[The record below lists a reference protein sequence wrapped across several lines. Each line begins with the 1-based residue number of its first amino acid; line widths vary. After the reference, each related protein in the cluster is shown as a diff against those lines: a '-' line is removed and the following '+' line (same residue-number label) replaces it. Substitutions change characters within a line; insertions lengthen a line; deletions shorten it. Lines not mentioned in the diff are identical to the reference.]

1 MKASDLVRMANQI
14 ADYYR
19 PYTKPEAIDGIG
31 KHIHL
36 FWDPR
41 MRNELKVHIDNGGEG
56 LSPLFV
62 EAALDY
68 YKGPKSPASKPNVG
82 QLNVG
87 QGPAGLAQATKSPD
101 EATTTPHRLANSGA
115 TPSSTRGT

>member
-14 ADYYR
+14 TDFYN
-19 PYTKPEAIDGIG
+19 PYSKAEAIDGIS

-41 MRNELKVHIDNGGEG
+41 MRNEMKAHIDAGGDG
-56 LSPLFV
+56 LSPLFL
-62 EAALDY
+62 EAAHEY
-68 YKGPKSPASKPNVG
+68 YKGPKTPGAKPNAG
-82 QLNVG
+82 QHNVG
-87 QGPAGLAQATKSPD
+87 KAAAGLATAVKSPP
-101 EATTTPHRLANSGA
+101 EATTTGKTIANKGA

>member
-1 MKASDLVRMANQI
+1 MEASDLVRMANQI
-14 ADYYR
+14 SAYFN
-19 PYTKPEAIDGIG
+19 PYPRAEAVDGIA

-41 MRNELKVHIDNGGEG
+41 MRNALKDYLDKGGDG

-62 EAALDY
+62 EAANDY
-68 YKGPKSPASKPNVG
+68 YKGPKTPANRPNVG

-87 QGPAGLAQATKSPD
+87 KAPSGLTTAVKSAP
-101 EATTTPHRLANSGA
+101 EATTTAHTIANTGA